1 MLIAHRLSVKYI
13 IFAVNKMDQY
23 QPAYDEER
31 FNEIIME
38 MKLVLRRIGF
48 QDEQIV
54 FIPISSWIGDN
65 LTETSD
71 NMPWFK
77 GYPMKIN
84 GNVQICRTVLEVFDC
99 LSIHESLINS
109 SLRLTVQHCCI
120 TSRKNE
126 TIVIGRVE
134 RGILRLNTKLRSN
147 ATNQIGQVK
156 SITSNYKV
164 LQGI

>member
-1 MLIAHRLSVKYI
+1 MLIAHRLGVKYV
-13 IFAVNKMDQY
+13 IFAVNKMDQC
-23 QPAYDEER
+23 QPTYDEER
-31 FNEIIME
+31 YNEIIKE

-65 LTETSD
+65 LTEPSD
-71 NMPWFK
+71 KMPWFN
-77 GYPMKIN
+77 GYPMKTN
-84 GNVQICRTVLEVFDC
+84 GNVQLCRTILEVFDC

-109 SLRLTVQHCCI
+109 SLRLTVQHCV

-134 RGILRLNTKLRSN
+134 RGILQLNTKLRSN